1 MKIVINSYYGGFDL
15 SEVGVLAYARHKGL
29 TLFPEDSGH
38 SLLGKT
44 YYIKPADQR
53 APTLSTEEFYARS
66 FEERVASNVAYRAQV
81 LCVNDIP
88 RDDPA
93 LVATV
98 EELGPE
104 SFGRC
109 ADLKV
114 VEVPD
119 DVKWHIAEYDG
130 LEHVAEDHRTW
141 S

>member
-1 MKIVINSYYGGFDL
+1 MKIVINSCYGGFDL
-15 SEVGVLAYARHKGL
+15 SEAGVLAYARHKGL

-38 SLLGKT
+38 SLVGKI
-44 YYIKPADQR
+44 YYTKPADQR
-53 APTLSTEEFYARS
+53 APTLSNEEFYTRPS
-66 FEERVASNVAYRAQV
+66 EERAASNATYRTQV
-81 LCVNDIP
+81 LCVHDIP

-98 EELGPE
+98 EELGSE
-104 SFGRC
+104 SFGHC

-119 DVKWHIAEYDG
+119 DVKWHIEEYDG
-130 LEHVAEDHRTW
+130 LEHVAENHHTW